1 VSAAPSIPG
10 DLRAAVE
17 AHADRLGSFGKRLV
31 HVSSI
36 GSTNDEAS
44 RLANDG
50 APEGTIV
57 IADAQTAGRGRMG
70 HTWFSPPAAGLYV
83 SIVLRPRPG
92 SVLAAPDAVGLL
104 TLMTGVAVADGVRAA
119 GGLDAEIKWPND
131 IVVVPAP
138 DPGGRPRGQIPDEGV
153 AASEGGVRG
162 PGPGWR
168 KIAGILA
175 EGFLTTGTLLHVVVG
190 VGVNLAR
197 TAYPPDLAGRASS
210 IEEETGEHVERSR
223 VLVELLAA
231 LAREHTAIAA
241 GDVRGVL
248 DRWRARSPS
257 SAGAR
262 IAWTAADRLRTGV
275 TAGIDESGAL
285 LARTPAGTEIIRA
298 GTVTWL

>member
-1 VSAAPSIPG
+1 
-10 DLRAAVE
+10 
-17 AHADRLGSFGKRLV
+17 V
-31 HVSSI
+31 HVPSI

-50 APEGTIV
+50 APEGTVV

-92 SVLAAPDAVGLL
+92 SVLATPDAAGLL
-104 TLMTGVAVADGVRAA
+104 TLMAGVAVADGVRAA
-119 GGLDAEIKWPND
+119 SGLDAAIKWPND
-131 IVVVPAP
+131 VVVPGS
-138 DPGGRPRGQIPDEGV
+138 DPAAAGEGVPRG
-153 AASEGGVRG
+153 AR
-162 PGPGWR
+162 GPGWR

-175 EGFLTTGTLLHVVVG
+175 EGFLTSGTLLHVVLG

-197 TAYPPDLAGRASS
+197 AACPPDLAGRASS
-210 IEEETGEHVERSR
+210 IEEETGQRVERSG

-241 GDVRGVL
+241 GDVTGML

-257 SAGAR
+257 CAGAP
-262 IAWTAADRLRTGV
+262 IAWAAADGLRTGV
-275 TAGIDESGAL
+275 TAGVDESGGL
-285 LARTPAGTEIIRA
+285 LARTPAGIEIIRA